1 MVIGCDI
8 GVSVS
13 ITFLLHLCRYTG
25 EVGDLVVGRI
35 ASVDSKRWKV
45 DIHAQRDAVLP
56 LSSINLASGEQRMK
70 TYEDQLAMRTLFEE
84 GDLVCAEIQNLN
96 TDGVISLHSRS
107 LKYGKLEN
115 GQLIVV
121 AAALVQRLPHH
132 YVSLSYGV
140 DVILG
145 KNGYIWIT
153 RSIPEAW
160 KQETDDVRDD
170 ITPLVETLQRIR
182 TRHATTPMTLEDRLK
197 VVRTRNVIAAI
208 AKAAELAEGEPD
220 AALTVS
226 PETIAQLYQKSI
238 EMKMQPQ
245 VSADNYY
252 WTICSTPHHSQCPVD
267 FRTCCR
273 RSVHSRWQRV

>member
-1 MVIGCDI
+1 
-8 GVSVS
+8 
-13 ITFLLHLCRYTG
+13 
-25 EVGDLVVGRI
+25 
-35 ASVDSKRWKV
+35 
-45 DIHAQRDAVLP
+45 
-56 LSSINLASGEQRMK
+56 MK